1 MLVYYFV
8 HVAADDFTALM
19 DSFTLGDNALIQ
31 CVPIAITSDSVIE
44 PGEECFTFTISTAT
58 TVAGLTL
65 SPSETEIC
73 VSDSEGNLTS
83 LYVM

>member
-1 MLVYYFV
+1 
-8 HVAADDFTALM
+8 M
-19 DSFTLGDNALIQ
+19 DSFTLSDNALIQ
-31 CVPIAITSDSVIE
+31 CVPIAITSDSVVE

-73 VSDSEGNLTS
+73 VSDSEGTLCVQVKSIIECLDLVLQAILNT
-83 LYVM
+83 